1 MFYILNI
8 NFDFWMI
15 INRVLLWELIIM
27 GEIGLYIKIDFGFII
42 L

>member
-8 NFDFWMI
+8 NCDFWMI

>member
-1 MFYILNI
+1 MFYILDI

>member
-27 GEIGLYIKIDFGFII
+27 GEIG
-42 L
+42 

>member
-1 MFYILNI
+1 
-8 NFDFWMI
+8 MI

>member
-27 GEIGLYIKIDFGFII
+27 GEICLYIKIDFGFII